1 MSKVFVGSGRGHCS
15 SRYRREWLELVRD
28 LRSEGL
34 DQVTKFSFFSIDSCS
49 NEFLNLSSRLR
60 GSCDFVV
67 NFSALKHV
75 RSERDPLTLSRMV
88 TVNIENAVNLRRL
101 SCELGAQKYFC
112 VSTDKAFQPVN
123 MMGASKR
130 LMEMFV
136 LGLDL
141 PVPASTARFA
151 NVAFST
157 EVCYGISNRISK
169 RQPIAVPGDIQ
180 RYYVS

>member
-1 MSKVFVGSGRGHCS
+1 MDRVI
-15 SRYRREWLELVRD
+15 LL
-28 LRSEGL
+28 L
-34 DQVTKFSFFSIDSCS
+34 I
-49 NEFLNLSSRLR
+49 
-60 GSCDFVV
+60 
-67 NFSALKHV
+67 FSALKHV

-141 PVPASTARFA
+141 PVPASTARF
-151 NVAFST
+151 
-157 EVCYGISNRISK
+157 C
-169 RQPIAVPGDIQ
+169 
-180 RYYVS
+180 